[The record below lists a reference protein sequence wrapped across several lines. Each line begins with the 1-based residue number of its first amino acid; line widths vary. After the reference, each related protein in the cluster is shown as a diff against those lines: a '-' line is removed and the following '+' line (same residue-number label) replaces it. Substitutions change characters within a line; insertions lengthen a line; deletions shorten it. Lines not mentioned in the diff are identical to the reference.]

1 MLSGDG
7 NENGKKKKQE
17 QVLISKKATLHVQH
31 TFFVHFFAFVLSDYN
46 VELPETSWLH
56 VLWRKCRCR
65 SFSPRW
71 PQQLSFSHRRYKI
84 SCCSYNRKRSPL
96 FFLSRSSSFSRSAS
110 LGVALLSLFLC
121 LSLSLYSKFVDIT
134 INLSLILKTTRIQK
148 NFPLSVFVLVVS
160 ASQDVGGRTP
170 SRQNK
175 MTFSFGLHELVCTD
189 GRAYATS

>member
-1 MLSGDG
+1 M
-7 NENGKKKKQE
+7 
-17 QVLISKKATLHVQH
+17 
-31 TFFVHFFAFVLSDYN
+31 
-46 VELPETSWLH
+46 ELPETSWLD

-71 PQQLSFSHRRYKI
+71 PQQLPFSHRRYKI
-84 SCCSYNRKRSPL
+84 SCCSYYRKRSPL

-121 LSLSLYSKFVDIT
+121 LSLSLYSKFVDRT

-148 NFPLSVFVLVVS
+148 NFPLSVFVFIDSLVLS
-160 ASQDVGGRTP
+160 ASQDVGGRTL

>member
-1 MLSGDG
+1 MAT
-7 NENGKKKKQE
+7 KTVKKKQE

-31 TFFVHFFAFVLSDYN
+31 TFFGHFFAFVLSDYN
-46 VELPETSWLH
+46 VELPETSWLD

-110 LGVALLSLFLC
+110 LGVALLSLFFC

-148 NFPLSVFVLVVS
+148 NFPLSVFVFIDSLVVS
-160 ASQDVGGRTP
+160 ASQDVGCRSL

-175 MTFSFGLHELVCTD
+175 LTFSSGLHELVCTD
-189 GRAYATS
+189 RRAYATS